1 MLIRFSLRILR
12 IRSPVKIERQGRPD
26 EADWSGYGAAPRK
39 LIQRDRKRDIHE
51 RSASRCGSSR
61 IRSRFARD
69 GGSIYQSHAPGAM
82 TSSPSLSPLSSDRT
96 CSRTLRICGGK
107 PSPRRS
113 GLTARSRRFVS
124 FVFIPPARHNGYR
137 GGSWQR
143 EPARAVCGVPVNLNL
158 SLSLSLS
165 LSFSRA
171 RGERSRSVGRV
182 EWLTCLARRETAR
195 SSEGNKTLKAS
206 HADRERYSAA

>member
-1 MLIRFSLRILR
+1 VIVEAEAASVTKDVSALEIRTLFSMLIRFSLRILR

-82 TSSPSLSPLSSDRT
+82 TSAKLKS
-96 CSRTLRICGGK
+96 G
-107 PSPRRS
+107 RRH
-113 GLTARSRRFVS
+113 
-124 FVFIPPARHNGYR
+124 VFIPIR
-137 GGSWQR
+137 GGNK
-143 EPARAVCGVPVNLNL
+143 V

-165 LSFSRA
+165 AFQ
-171 RGERSRSVGRV
+171 RSDVQSYVTD
-182 EWLTCLARRETAR
+182 LRRETFAAAKWPDGTIAPFR
-195 SSEGNKTLKAS
+195 FICF
-206 HADRERYSAA
+206 HSAG